1 VVRDYTSISFFNYLT
16 FTECLKLTK
25 ALQKTADTLQTVAN
39 LYEGH
44 VRQASFSFVFYRSIR
59 LNFATKARRTQLAT
73 HESLK
78 LLAHPAAVYEAS
90 LLPPLCN
97 SRLTGGFFG

>member
-1 VVRDYTSISFFNYLT
+1 LVNSYGAWCWREGCV
-16 FTECLKLTK
+16 ECLKLTK

-44 VRQASFSFVFYRSIR
+44 
-59 LNFATKARRTQLAT
+59 ARRTQLAT

-78 LLAHPAAVYEAS
+78 LLAHPSAVYEGIITTHKSTLTRYREAIGIGSGRRTYS
-90 LLPPLCN
+90 LALRNCIEHN
-97 SRLTGGFFG
+97 NG